1 MVPMKDRDLGTV
13 HIDKAMEIM
22 DVDEFSQGLSKQKE
36 PGGKTETKNSQGEKC
51 MKETRKEW
59 KESRER
65 DTRKKE
71 SVCSGKRGV
80 DVSAKGKRSGENE
93 N

>member
-1 MVPMKDRDLGTV
+1 
-13 HIDKAMEIM
+13 
-22 DVDEFSQGLSKQKE
+22 
-36 PGGKTETKNSQGEKC
+36 

-71 SVCSGKRGV
+71 SVCSGKEEV
-80 DVSAKGKRSGENE
+80 DVSAKGKRSGEN
-93 N
+93 